1 VAPPN
6 PTILPMR
13 ASLALLAA
21 LCCAAVLDPG
31 RALAEPEPYRISGL
45 PPGEPLSIRAEP
57 DPSAEQIGE
66 IRARA
71 LVFGCTND
79 TPSRTTWCRVK
90 AGRVLGWAR
99 RRYLAPE
106 R

>member
-1 VAPPN
+1 MTPRST
-6 PTILPMR
+6 TILPMR
-13 ASLALLAA
+13 AIPAFSA
-21 LCCAAVLDPG
+21 LCIAAVFVPGPG
-31 RALAEPEPYRISGL
+31 RAEPETYRLSGL

-66 IRARA
+66 IRGRA

-79 TPSRTTWCRVK
+79 TPSRTTWCRVR

-99 RRYLAPE
+99 RRYLAPD
-106 R
+106 

>member
-1 VAPPN
+1 MRP
-6 PTILPMR
+6 LPLLVTL
-13 ASLALLAA
+13 LALAA
-21 LCCAAVLDPG
+21 PAA
-31 RALAEPEPYRISGL
+31 AEPQSYRLDGL
-45 PPGEPLSIRAEP
+45 PRGESLSIRAEP
-57 DPSAEQIGE
+57 DPSAEIVGE

-90 AGRVLGWAR
+90 VGPTLGWAR

-106 R
+106 

>member
-1 VAPPN
+1 
-6 PTILPMR
+6 MR
-13 ASLALLAA
+13 ARLAFPVGLCLAA
-21 LCCAAVLDPG
+21 PLVPGGAIADP
-31 RALAEPEPYRISGL
+31 ETYRISGL
-45 PPGEPLSIRAEP
+45 PPGEPLTIRAEP
-57 DPSAEQIGE
+57 DPAAEQVGE
-66 IRARA
+66 IRTLA

-90 AGRVLGWAR
+90 VGRAVGWAR

>member
-1 VAPPN
+1 MTPPN
-6 PTILPMR
+6 RTTLPMR
-13 ASLALLAA
+13 ARLALSAA
-21 LCCAAVLDPG
+21 LCLAAPLAPAPA
-31 RALAEPEPYRISGL
+31 RAEPETYRISGL

-66 IRARA
+66 IRSRA

-99 RRYLAPE
+99 RRYLAPD
-106 R
+106 

>member
-1 VAPPN
+1 MPWN
-6 PTILPMR
+6 PPMR
-13 ASLALLAA
+13 ARSTLAA
-21 LCCAAVLDPG
+21 LCLTAALVP
-31 RALAEPEPYRISGL
+31 RQACAEPESYRISGL
-45 PPGEPLSIRAEP
+45 PPGEALSIRAEP

-71 LVFGCTND
+71 LVFGCTNE

-99 RRYLAPE
+99 RRYLAPD
-106 R
+106 

>member
-1 VAPPN
+1 MTPPN
-6 PTILPMR
+6 RTTLPMR
-13 ASLALLAA
+13 ARLALSAA
-21 LCCAAVLDPG
+21 LCLAAPLAAAPA
-31 RALAEPEPYRISGL
+31 RAEPETYRILGL

-66 IRARA
+66 IRSRA

-99 RRYLAPE
+99 RRYLAPD
-106 R
+106 

>member
-1 VAPPN
+1 MTPRST
-6 PTILPMR
+6 TILPMR
-13 ASLALLAA
+13 AIPAFSA
-21 LCCAAVLDPG
+21 LCIAAVFVPG
-31 RALAEPEPYRISGL
+31 PGWAEPETYRLSGL

-66 IRARA
+66 IRGRA

-79 TPSRTTWCRVK
+79 TPSRTTWCRVR

-99 RRYLAPE
+99 RRYLAPD
-106 R
+106 

>member
-1 VAPPN
+1 MAPPTG
-6 PTILPMR
+6 TILTMR
-13 ASLALLAA
+13 ASFALSAA
-21 LCCAAVLDPG
+21 FCCAAVLIPG
-31 RALAEPEPYRISGL
+31 HARAEPQVYRISGL

-66 IRARA
+66 IRTRA

-106 R
+106 

>member
-1 VAPPN
+1 MRV
-6 PTILPMR
+6 LP
-13 ASLALLAA
+13 LLVTLLAF
-21 LCCAAVLDPG
+21 AAP
-31 RALAEPEPYRISGL
+31 AAAEPQSYRLDGL
-45 PPGEPLSIRAEP
+45 PRGESLSIRAEP
-57 DPSAEQIGE
+57 DPSAEIVGE

-90 AGRVLGWAR
+90 VGPTLGWAR

-106 R
+106 